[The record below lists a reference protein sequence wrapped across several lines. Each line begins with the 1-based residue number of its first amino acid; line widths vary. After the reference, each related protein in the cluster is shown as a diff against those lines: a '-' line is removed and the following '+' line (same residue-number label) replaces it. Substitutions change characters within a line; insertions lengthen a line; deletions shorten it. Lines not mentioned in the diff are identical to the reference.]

1 MNYTKEQI
9 EKMADEYANQ
19 FMDGKDHFYGFKAGF
34 EKALSLFAVR
44 QSLPSD
50 VYTELD
56 IDKAYKCGERQST
69 FYKKNGTVILPRNYE
84 GVDG

>member
-34 EKALSLFAVR
+34 EKALSLFAVSGR
-44 QSLPSD
+44 SEQLSCETCIFNTSSWGEDYPCATCCD
-50 VYTELD
+50 F
-56 IDKAYKCGERQST
+56 DKYQAT
-69 FYKKNGTVILPRNYE
+69 
-84 GVDG
+84 